1 MNIIFSRKG
10 VAVSAYQIEEYF
22 QENKNNKVI
31 NISCEVLLTR
41 FRLGVKQQEIL
52 PFTLIVKDIDNTL
65 VKEKCSIE
73 GKLCEVWDTKILR
86 RWETMMLKLL

>member
-10 VAVSAYQIEEYF
+10 ISVSIYQIEEFF

-31 NISCEVLLTR
+31 NISCEILLTR

-65 VKEKCSIE
+65 VKEKCNVD
-73 GKLCEVWDTKILR
+73 GKLCEVWNTKILR
-86 RWETMMLKLL
+86 SWETMLMKLL